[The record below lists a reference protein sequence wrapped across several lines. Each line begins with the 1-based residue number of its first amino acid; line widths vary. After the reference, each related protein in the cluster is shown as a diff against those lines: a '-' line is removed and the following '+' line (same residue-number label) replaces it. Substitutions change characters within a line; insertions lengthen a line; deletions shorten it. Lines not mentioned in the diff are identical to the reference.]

1 MFRRARMKLRISNIV
16 LKNFKTFK
24 QVSIHPNPDFN
35 IIIGENSS
43 GKSTV
48 FEAIHL
54 WEKCYQTYILS
65 SRKGFYKV
73 KKSTNRYVNYQDLD
87 FLRITKDED
96 LFHDPKDP
104 DLGKCAEITIALTSD
119 DDIPQ
124 TWSLGFKVTCPS
136 SIENAFYR
144 VQPINEEQFT
154 NFAISF
160 CGAGKFLDE
169 AIFIYQTRPVAG
181 VHQFEP
187 YYNEA
192 QIKKKIQKGYSHEV
206 LRNKII
212 SKRHSISQLEGSI
225 SKIVEK
231 SIQFKLPR
239 QAKRDKDEYVC
250 LDVSVNGSKPYD
262 LHLQGSG
269 FLQIVEILATVEFID
284 APLKLL
290 LVDEPDSH
298 IHSKLQQNLLNYLR
312 EIDHN
317 QFFVISHNDQF
328 VTNAGE
334 GEVFFLS
341 EDAKAEGKLE
351 AIGGSGFDIIKN
363 TLGGVILSLERL
375 NQAKH
380 VAFVEGE
387 DDASYL
393 LELNKKI
400 KQIHP
405 VQGCL
410 TEVTF
415 FPLRGKD
422 NIVQKIEYNKRT
434 LSSLVKGKVWNVIFD
449 KDFSTQ
455 EIDESLKRSL
465 QGKRC
470 TPYSHEGYC
479 IESVVFSEISI
490 LKRFLCS
497 LIGFLPQ
504 AEAEEK
510 IDQVLLQISEE
521 IRDINSPLNQAV
533 EERFKGQKNNRP
545 EFTNLQFLD
554 VIRSWSV
561 DGEFKPERVMSKPI
575 IRDFVIKLES
585 LTGRSLFLRDS
596 NNDEEVSSK
605 LFINYIHFI
614 NNIDDVVPSLVS
626 LFIQLGVLEEPEPI
640 VDEELMA

>member
-1 MFRRARMKLRISNIV
+1 MKLRISNIT

-24 QVSIHPNPDFN
+24 EISIHPNPDFN

-43 GKSTV
+43 GKSTI

-73 KKSTNRYVNYQDLD
+73 KNTTNRYVNYQDLD

-104 DLGKCAEITIALTSD
+104 ELGKCAEISISLVND
-119 DDIPQ
+119 DEEAQ
-124 TWSLGFKVTCPS
+124 TWKLGFKVTCPT

-144 VQPINEEQFT
+144 VQPTDEEQFT
-154 NFAISF
+154 NFAKDF

-192 QIKKKIQKGYSHEV
+192 QIKKKIQKGSSHEV

-212 SKRHSISQLEGSI
+212 SKRKSIHDLETSISE
-225 SKIVEK
+225 IVEK
-231 SIQFKLPR
+231 DIKFNLPPTTR
-239 QAKRDKDEYVC
+239 REKDEYVC
-250 LDVSVNGSKPYD
+250 LDVSIDGSKPYD

-312 EIDHN
+312 KIDHN

-334 GEVFFLS
+334 GEVYFLS
-341 EDAKAEGKLE
+341 DDAKNDSLLE
-351 AIGGSGFDIIKN
+351 PIDSTGFDVIKN
-363 TLGGVILSLERL
+363 ALGGVILSLELL

-380 VAFVEGE
+380 IAFVEGS

-393 LELNKKI
+393 HAINRKI
-400 KQIHP
+400 KETHP

-410 TEVTF
+410 SEVTF

-422 NIVQKIEYNKRT
+422 NIVKKIEYNKRT
-434 LSSLVKGKVWNVIFD
+434 LSSLIKGKSWNAIYD
-449 KDFSTQ
+449 RDFSTVA
-455 EIDESLKRSL
+455 IDENLK
-465 QGKRC
+465 QKINGKKC
-470 TPYSHEGYC
+470 TPHSHEGYC
-479 IESVVFSEISI
+479 IESVIFSDLAI
-490 LKRFLCS
+490 LKRYICS
-497 LIGFLPQ
+497 FIDFLPH
-504 AEAEEK
+504 AETGRI
-510 IDQVLLQISEE
+510 IDQILEQLSTEIS
-521 IRDINSPLNQAV
+521 DTNTDLNRAI
-533 EERFKGQKNNRP
+533 EERFKSQRNNRP
-545 EFTNLQFLD
+545 EFENLEF
-554 VIRSWSV
+554 VEVMRSWSEN
-561 DGEFKPERVMSKPI
+561 GQFRAERIMSKPL
-575 IRDFVIKLES
+575 IRDFVIRFES
-585 LTGRSLFLRDS
+585 AVKRSLFLRTS
-596 NNDEEVSSK
+596 NKDEEVSSM
-605 LFINYIHFI
+605 LFNKYIEFI
-614 NNIDDVVPSLVS
+614 ESIDDLVPSLKN
-626 LFIQLGVLEEPEPI
+626 LFTQLGVLAQPNNVEN
-640 VDEELMA
+640 A

>member
-1 MFRRARMKLRISNIV
+1 MKLRISNIT

-24 QVSIHPNPDFN
+24 KISIQPNPDFN

-43 GKSTV
+43 GKSTI

-96 LFHDPKDP
+96 LFHDPTDP
-104 DLGKCAEITIALTSD
+104 ELGKCAEISISLVND
-119 DDIPQ
+119 DEEAQ
-124 TWSLGFKVTCPS
+124 TWKLGFKVTCPT

-144 VQPINEEQFT
+144 VQPTDEEQFT
-154 NFAISF
+154 NFAKDF

-192 QIKKKIQKGYSHEV
+192 QIKKKIQKGSSHEV

-212 SKRHSISQLEGSI
+212 SKRKSIYDLETSISE
-225 SKIVEK
+225 IVEK
-231 SIQFKLPR
+231 DVKFNLPPTTR
-239 QAKRDKDEYVC
+239 REKDEYVC
-250 LDVSVNGSKPYD
+250 LDVSIDGSKPYD

-312 EIDHN
+312 KIDHN

-334 GEVFFLS
+334 GEVYFLS
-341 EDAKAEGKLE
+341 DDAKNDSLLE
-351 AIGGSGFDIIKN
+351 PIDSTGFDVIKN
-363 TLGGVILSLERL
+363 ALGGVILSLELL

-380 VAFVEGE
+380 IAFVEGN

-393 LELNKKI
+393 HAINRKI
-400 KQIHP
+400 KETHP

-410 TEVTF
+410 SEVTF

-422 NIVQKIEYNKRT
+422 NIVKKIEYNKRT
-434 LSSLVKGKVWNVIFD
+434 LSSLIKGKSWNAIYD
-449 KDFSTQ
+449 RDFSTVA
-455 EIDESLKRSL
+455 IDENLK
-465 QGKRC
+465 QKINGKKC
-470 TPYSHEGYC
+470 TPHSHEGYC
-479 IESVVFSEISI
+479 IESVIFSDLAI
-490 LKRFLCS
+490 LKRYICS
-497 LIGFLPQ
+497 FIDFLPH
-504 AEAEEK
+504 AETGRI
-510 IDQVLLQISEE
+510 IDQILEQLSTEIS
-521 IRDINSPLNQAV
+521 DTNTDLNKAI
-533 EERFKGQKNNRP
+533 EERFKSQRNNRP
-545 EFTNLQFLD
+545 EFENLEF
-554 VIRSWSV
+554 VEVMRSWSEN
-561 DGEFKPERVMSKPI
+561 GQFRAERIMSKPL
-575 IRDFVIKLES
+575 IRDFVIRFES
-585 LTGRSLFLRDS
+585 AVKRSLFLRTS
-596 NNDEEVSSK
+596 NKDEEVSSM
-605 LFINYIHFI
+605 LFNKYIEFI
-614 NNIDDVVPSLVS
+614 ESIDDLVPSLKN
-626 LFIQLGVLEEPEPI
+626 LFTQLGVLALPNNVEN
-640 VDEELMA
+640 A